1 MKARFSALD
10 GHSGIA
16 YRPGVSTRIPLLLLP
31 GLLNDARLW
40 HHQTEALAGIA
51 ESRVPDI
58 SLDDSMAAIAARVLA
73 SAPERFAL
81 AGLSMGGY
89 VCFEIM
95 RQAPERVLR
104 LALFDTSARPEAP
117 EQERRRRGLM
127 SLTRGSAPDRFRG
140 VTPRLMPQILH
151 PDHLDEGGGGRLG
164 QLITDMAMAVGREGF
179 LRQQAAILGRPDSRP
194 GLGAIRVPALVAV
207 GEADAM
213 TPPALSEEIAAGIPG
228 AALHRVP
235 RSGHLPPLENPP
247 VVNALMRDWL
257 LG

>member
-16 YRPGVSTRIPLLLLP
+16 YRRGVSTRIPLLLLP

-40 HHQTEALAGIA
+40 HHQVAALAGIA
-51 ESRVPDI
+51 EGRVPDL

-73 SAPERFAL
+73 AAPERFAL

-104 LALFDTSARPEAP
+104 LALFDTSARAEAP

-151 PDHLDEGGGGRLG
+151 PDHLDEGGGGELG
-164 QLITDMAMAVGREGF
+164 QLVTDMAMAVGREGF
-179 LRQQAAILGRPDSRP
+179 LRQQTAILGRPDSRP
-194 GLGAIRVPALVAV
+194 GLGDIRVPV
-207 GEADAM
+207 
-213 TPPALSEEIAAGIPG
+213 PPCTGCRAAGTCRRWRIRP
-228 AALHRVP
+228 
-235 RSGHLPPLENPP
+235 
-247 VVNALMRDWL
+247 W
-257 LG
+257 

>member
-127 SLTRGSAPDRFRG
+127 SLTSDADA
-140 VTPRLMPQILH
+140 LS
-151 PDHLDEGGGGRLG
+151 DEQTLVSV
-164 QLITDMAMAVGREGF
+164 L
-179 LRQQAAILGRPDSRP
+179 RP
-194 GLGAIRVPALVAV
+194 GPSPRSSRNLPSRGASR
-207 GEADAM
+207 
-213 TPPALSEEIAAGIPG
+213 G
-228 AALHRVP
+228 AARP
-235 RSGHLPPLENPP
+235 GRSAHARPAG
-247 VVNALMRDWL
+247 
-257 LG
+257 